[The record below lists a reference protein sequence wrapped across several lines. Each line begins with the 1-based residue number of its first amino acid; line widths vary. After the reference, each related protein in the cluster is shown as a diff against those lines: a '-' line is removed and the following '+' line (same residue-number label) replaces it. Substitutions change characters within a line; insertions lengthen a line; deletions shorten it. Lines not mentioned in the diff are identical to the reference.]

1 MGRCNAGRNIAIQCN
16 SDDIN
21 CQLTN
26 HDDQILIGHLSL
38 SSSSALLSSCFSTK
52 AVVTSSIP
60 PLAGYRDCGIQIDLT
75 ESNIDLLNEI
85 YSNRLPLETIQQFYE
100 VCHSD
105 IQWTRTQIDEY
116 LQHHNTEQKSIPTL
130 RQLCL
135 NVLNQWNERIK
146 SANPL
151 IDTRSI
157 DDLLQDINDEAIF
170 DDLTLDNNHTTVDF
184 INTNQL
190 QIPSS
195 VINSLEELYGELPN
209 RSLLSIKDDG
219 ILIPLDDELS
229 LSIYQTLQRF
239 SSKINQ
245 TVEPVIDD
253 QRRQS
258 SKKKK
263 NHTQQWK
270 LTPQNQSNYD
280 VNKSHIPSLRQIM
293 DEEQQATKSQRSKQ
307 VFNSMMI
314 MSF

>member
-1 MGRCNAGRNIAIQCN
+1 M
-16 SDDIN
+16 
-21 CQLTN
+21 
-26 HDDQILIGHLSL
+26 
-38 SSSSALLSSCFSTK
+38 
-52 AVVTSSIP
+52 
-60 PLAGYRDCGIQIDLT
+60 
-75 ESNIDLLNEI
+75 
-85 YSNRLPLETIQQFYE
+85 
-100 VCHSD
+100 
-105 IQWTRTQIDEY
+105 
-116 LQHHNTEQKSIPTL
+116 
-130 RQLCL
+130 
-135 NVLNQWNERIK
+135 
-146 SANPL
+146 
-151 IDTRSI
+151 
-157 DDLLQDINDEAIF
+157 
-170 DDLTLDNNHTTVDF
+170 DF